1 METTFYTFS
10 ANEIAV
16 AGTGVEQASGGD
28 GRRVVCLRSR
38 VSGDRRTE
46 GKVISLDA
54 WRAAHALEEA
64 PEEDCLGQGPAE
76 EAPAVRAPA
85 QRPRRRE
92 ARGAWL
98 DWLASLALIA
108 VAVSACVSFL
118 L

>member
-16 AGTGVEQASGGD
+16 AGSGVEQASGGD
-28 GRRVVCLRSR
+28 GRRVVCLRGSAPG
-38 VSGDRRTE
+38 SGRTD

-54 WRAAHALEEA
+54 WRAAHGAEGPEPEDAL
-64 PEEDCLGQGPAE
+64 PEEEPA
-76 EAPAVRAPA
+76 ARPVRA
-85 QRPRRRE
+85 RSDHRRE
-92 ARGAWL
+92 RGVWL